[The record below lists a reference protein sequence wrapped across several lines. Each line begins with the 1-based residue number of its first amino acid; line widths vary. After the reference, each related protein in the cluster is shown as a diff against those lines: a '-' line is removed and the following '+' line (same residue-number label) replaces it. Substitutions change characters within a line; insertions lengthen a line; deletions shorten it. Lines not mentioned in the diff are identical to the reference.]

1 MEETLYDNN
10 HNSKKEFNMPS
21 CDAIV
26 KVIFATHLLSVV
38 KNIVKSSIMA
48 VYKSF
53 IEGKEKK
60 SDCIKSVRGVIRD
73 GNIIFETAIK
83 YLNRYWVEYHNKSDE
98 ILIKK
103 IDLMMKNGK
112 FLHTSCLFSYFWEFI
127 QIFLIY
133 TLGRIDESELRDS
146 EFLSECIDIITDA
159 IMAFHVDT
167 INNREFFCDEN
178 CEVFVFEENK
188 EFIKIKKNN

>member
-10 HNSKKEFNMPS
+10 HNSLKEYIMPS
-21 CDAIV
+21 SNSII
-26 KVIFATHLLSVV
+26 KVVFATHLLSLV

-53 IEGKEKK
+53 VEGKEKK
-60 SDCIKSVRGVIRD
+60 SDSIQSVRSVIRD

-83 YLNRYWVEYHNKSDE
+83 YLNQSWVDYHNNSDE
-98 ILIKK
+98 ILRKK
-103 IDLMMKNGK
+103 IDLMTKNGK

-133 TLGRIDESELRDS
+133 TLGRIDVSELRDS
-146 EFLSECIDIITDA
+146 EFLSECVDIITDG

-167 INNREFFCDEN
+167 INNREYFCDEN
-178 CEVFVFEENK
+178 CEVLLFEENK
-188 EFIKIKKNN
+188 EFIKIKRNN